1 MFRSDPLF
9 VCLSVFYLLFGSYVC
24 LNARNDNGQISKLQ
38 NLNIPDKSDGQVS
51 YAFGSRHGV
60 DCVPLQ
66 PFILGY
72 SSACYH
78 SSEM

>member
-1 MFRSDPLF
+1 MS
-9 VCLSVFYLLFGSYVC
+9 
-24 LNARNDNGQISKLQ
+24 ISRAKGLKE
-38 NLNIPDKSDGQVS
+38 LNIPDKSDRQVS
-51 YAFGSRHGV
+51 YTFDSRHGV

-78 SSEM
+78 SSKM